1 MGWSGSPPP
10 PDPRIGIAADKQ
22 AEVAAGMLDLSRD
35 QFKASQDQ
43 FDWSKA
49 TYERDFLPA
58 MQRDEE
64 LRRQLQ
70 DAYLGSMRKQDEY
83 ADYQF
88 GRYRDQFAPL
98 EDQLLADAKRG
109 IKVDVEGRVGRARA
123 EQQQA
128 DSMMTQ
134 RMYREANRNNMGND
148 SAMAYALA
156 ANKNANA
163 LGAAGLA
170 TNIRVA
176 SENEEEDRNF
186 ARRAAVAGMGRGLVM
201 DTSNFMQ
208 GANAAGGSAGN
219 SSAQGMGVMGQGAGF
234 MRGGYGMT
242 SDMMG
247 SAGSMMGGAGN
258 MYGSAG
264 NTALGLSNYNMQGYQ
279 ARQAALGSAL
289 GAIGG
294 VAGMAF
300 GAPSSSFIGGKMNKW
315 FPAADGGLISRY
327 ADGGEVVEDTYD
339 PQSIAEM
346 QVNEVMGYKAGGPV
360 AKRPPKVRPGS
371 TTRGGG
377 KVSGPGGPKDDRVPA
392 LLSDGEF
399 VLPVGTVKKYGLA
412 KLEKM
417 RQDGLQFEKQLGI
430 GRA

>member
-10 PDPRIGIAADKQ
+10 PDPRVGIAADKQ
-22 AEVAAGMLDLSRD
+22 AEVAKGMLDLSKE
-35 QFKASQDQ
+35 QFKFSQDQ

-49 TYERDFLPA
+49 VYDRDFLPA
-58 MQRDEE
+58 MQRDAA
-64 LRRQLQ
+64 LREQLQ

-88 GRYRDQFAPL
+88 GRYRDTYAPL
-98 EDQLLADAKRG
+98 EDQLVADAKRG
-109 IKVDVEGRVGRARA
+109 INIDVEGRVNRAVAGLNQDSARRD
-123 EQQQA
+123 QQ
-128 DSMMTQ
+128 ML
-134 RMYREANRNNMGND
+134 REANRFGANNGT
-148 SAMAYALA
+148 AMAYALA
-156 ANKNANA
+156 ANKNADA

-176 SENEEEDRNF
+176 SENEEDDRNF
-186 ARRAAVAGMGRGLVM
+186 ARRAAVSGMGRGLVM

-208 GANAAGGSAGN
+208 GANAAAGQAGGN
-219 SSAQGMGVMGQGAGF
+219 SAQGMGIMSQGNGF

-247 SAGSMMGGAGN
+247 SAGNMMGAAGG
-258 MYGSAG
+258 MYGSSG
-264 NTALGLSNYNMQGYQ
+264 NLAMGLSNYNMQGYQ
-279 ARQAALGSAL
+279 AKQAALGSAM

-294 VAGMAF
+294 LAGMAM
-300 GAPSSSFIGGKMNKW
+300 GAPSTSFIGGKMQKW
-315 FPAADGGLISRY
+315 FGADGGLVGHY
-327 ADGGEVVEDTYD
+327 ADGGEVMEDTVD
-339 PQSIAEM
+339 PRTLAEF
-346 QVNEVMGYKAGGPV
+346 QVNQAMGLKAGGQV
-360 AKRPPKVRPGS
+360 ARPPKVRPGS
-371 TTRGGG
+371 TTRKGG

-392 LLSDGEF
+392 MLSDGEF
-399 VLPVGTVKKYGLA
+399 VMPVGAVKKYGLD

>member
-1 MGWSGSPPP
+1 MGWSGKPPP
-10 PDPRIGIAADKQ
+10 PDPRIGLAADKQ
-22 AEVAAGMLDLSRD
+22 AEVAAGMLDLSRE

-58 MQRDEE
+58 MQRDEA
-64 LRRQLQ
+64 LRRELQ

-88 GRYRDQFAPL
+88 GRYRDTFAPL
-98 EDQLLADAKRG
+98 EDQLVADARRG
-109 IKVDVEGRVGRARA
+109 ITIDIDGRVNRAVA
-123 EQQQA
+123 DFTQQGSRRNQQ
-128 DSMMTQ
+128 MM
-134 RMYREANRNNMGND
+134 REANRNNMGNGT
-148 SAMAYALA
+148 AMAYAMA
-156 ANKNANA
+156 ANKNADA

-170 TNIRVA
+170 TNIRAA
-176 SENEEEDRNF
+176 SENEQEDRNF
-186 ARRAAVAGMGRGLVM
+186 ARRAAVSGMGRGLVM
-201 DTSNFMQ
+201 DTGNFMQ
-208 GANAAGGSAGN
+208 GANAAGGAAGGN
-219 SSAQGMGVMGQGAGF
+219 SAQGMGVRGQGAGF

-258 MYGSAG
+258 LYGSAG
-264 NTALGLSNYNMQGYQ
+264 NLGLGISNYNMQGYQ
-279 ARQAALGSAL
+279 ARQRLYGDMA
-289 GAIGG
+289 GAIGTF
-294 VAGMAF
+294 AGL
-300 GAPSSSFIGGKMNKW
+300 KL
-315 FPAADGGLISRY
+315 ADGGLVDNY
-327 ADGGEVVEDTYD
+327 ADGGEVMDDTYD
-339 PQSIAEM
+339 PHSIAEM
-346 QVNEVMGYKAGGPV
+346 QVNQAMGYKSGGSV
-360 AKRPPKVRPGS
+360 AKPPKVRPGS

-399 VLPVGTVKKYGLA
+399 VMPVGTVKKYGLD

>member
-58 MQRDEE
+58 MQRDAALREE
-64 LRRQLQ
+64 LQ

-88 GRYRDQFAPL
+88 GRYKDLYAGL
-98 EDQLLADAKRG
+98 EDQLVADAKRG

-123 EQQQA
+123 DQEQNA
-128 DSMMTQ
+128 SRMTQ
-134 RMYREANRNNMGND
+134 QMYREAGRNNMGNG
-148 SAMAYALA
+148 SAMAYAMA

-208 GANAAGGSAGN
+208 GANAAGGAAGN

-234 MRGGYGMT
+234 MRGGYGMA

-264 NTALGLSNYNMQGYQ
+264 NTALGLSNYRMQGYQ
-279 ARQAALGSAL
+279 AKQKLYGDIA
-289 GAIGG
+289 GAVGTF
-294 VAGMAF
+294 AGMRF
-300 GAPSSSFIGGKMNKW
+300 
-315 FPAADGGLISRY
+315 ADGGLVDNY
-327 ADGGEVVEDTYD
+327 ADGGEVMNDTYD

>member
-1 MGWSGSPPP
+1 MGWSGKPPP

-22 AEVAAGMLDLSRD
+22 AEVAAGMLQLSRD
-35 QFKASQDQ
+35 QFKSSQDQ

-58 MQRDEE
+58 MQRDEAM
-64 LRRQLQ
+64 RRELQ
-70 DAYLGSMRKQDEY
+70 DAYMGSMRKQDEY

-88 GRYRDQFAPL
+88 NRYRDNYAPL
-98 EDQLLADAKRG
+98 EDQLLAEAKKG
-109 IKVDVEGRVGRARA
+109 INVEGRVNQAVAGYNQDAGRRNQMLA
-123 EQQQA
+123 
-128 DSMMTQ
+128 
-134 RMYREANRNNMGND
+134 REAGRNNMNNG
-148 SAMAYALA
+148 SAMAYAMA
-156 ANKNANA
+156 ANKNADA

-170 TNIRVA
+170 TNIRA
-176 SENEEEDRNF
+176 GAEGEDF
-186 ARRAAVAGMGRGLVM
+186 ARRAAVAGMGRGLVA

-208 GANAAGGSAGN
+208 GANAAGGAAGN

-300 GAPSSSFIGGKMNKW
+300 GAPMAGGGSFAGNFMKK
-315 FPAADGGLISRY
+315 FLADGGLVQQY